1 MLRGVSETKSLPGA
15 CVCVRERREGG
26 EEGERRVAVAAG
38 GGRLGGGLLAMGG
51 RERGDSCFLF
61 FLPAQSRLIFSK
73 QYQVPDELLSQLS
86 SPAMD
91 LPGKRPLPSPPAAPF
106 AKHHFKH

>member
-1 MLRGVSETKSLPGA
+1 MLQGVPESESLPAA
-15 CVCVRERREGG
+15 CMCVREEGRRENVGWWWRPEGRGG
-26 EEGERRVAVAAG
+26 TTTR
-38 GGRLGGGLLAMGG
+38 GGLLAMGG

-61 FLPAQSRLIFSK
+61 FLPAQSLLIFSK
-73 QYQVPDELLSQLS
+73 QYQVPDELRSQPS